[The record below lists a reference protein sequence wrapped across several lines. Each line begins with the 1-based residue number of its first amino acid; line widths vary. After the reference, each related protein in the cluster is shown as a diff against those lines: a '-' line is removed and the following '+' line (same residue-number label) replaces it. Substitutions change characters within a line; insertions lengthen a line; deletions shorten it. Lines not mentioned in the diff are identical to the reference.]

1 MKKGLGRGLN
11 SLLSVFEDEDEDL
24 AYDLDND
31 VKEEPKTKKE
41 KKTENVST
49 EKVVKKE
56 ELNEPVKVIDGKSV
70 VDININD
77 IIPNVNQPRKQFNE
91 TALKELADSIK
102 IHGVIQPIV
111 VNRND
116 DGKFMIIAGERRWR
130 ASKIAKKTTIPAII
144 QNYSEKQIAEVSLI
158 ENLQREDLNPIEAAR
173 AIKKLMQ
180 EYDFTQES
188 VADRIGKSRS
198 VIANTLRLLN
208 LYPDV
213 IKMVE
218 NDELS
223 AGHARCLVVVDDV
236 NTQLKF
242 ANQAK
247 NNKMTVRDL
256 EKAVKEYLNPKP
268 KKVVIQSLELK
279 DMVSEMSKLFSTK
292 VSILGNDNK
301 GRIFI
306 DYYTKDDLDRIF
318 ELIQLA
324 KEKTLTLK
332 DLQTINKKR

>member
-41 KKTENVST
+41 KKNENVST

-56 ELNEPVKVIDGKSV
+56 ELKEPVKVIDGKSV

-130 ASKIAKKTTIPAII
+130 ASKIAKKTTIPAIV